1 MLLVDYR
8 DGSNYLIEPLKRL
21 GLPAVETT
29 LNAGDLAFTSRDNRY
44 SIGIEFKKLPDLAS
58 SLRTGRLSG
67 EQLPKLLG
75 PRGDFDIAWLLIE
88 GRWQA
93 DAAGNVQVPR
103 RHGSWKAIP
112 GGMSAAEMQ
121 KRVLTLE
128 VCGGLRVMWVNDRTD
143 TLRFI
148 QSLYR
153 WFTDKS
159 MEDHVS
165 HLAPHQPASFLPV
178 SDVRQ
183 TLMTLPGIGRVA
195 SLAVEKEFHGCLRDA
210 GNAGPQRWADIQVE
224 GKGKVRRLGSKVAG
238 DVVAYLTRRTE

>member
-8 DGSNYLIEPLKRL
+8 DGSNYLREPLLRL

-75 PRGDFDIAWLLIE
+75 PKGEFDYAWVLIE

-93 DAAGNVQVPR
+93 DAAGNVTVPR
-103 RHGSWKAIP
+103 RHGWKAIP
-112 GGMSAAEMQ
+112 GGMSAAEME
-121 KRVLTLE
+121 KRVLSLE
-128 VCGGLRVMWVNDRTD
+128 LCGGLHVKWVNERVD

-148 QSLYR
+148 EYLFR
-153 WFTDKS
+153 WWTDKTL
-159 MEDHVS
+159 EDHVS
-165 HLAPHQPASFLPV
+165 HLAPHTPQSFLPV

-183 TLMTLPGIGRVA
+183 TLMTYPGVGRVA

-210 GNAGPQRWADIQVE
+210 GNAGPQRWADILVE
-224 GKGKVRRLGSKVAG
+224 SKGKVRRLGNKVAD